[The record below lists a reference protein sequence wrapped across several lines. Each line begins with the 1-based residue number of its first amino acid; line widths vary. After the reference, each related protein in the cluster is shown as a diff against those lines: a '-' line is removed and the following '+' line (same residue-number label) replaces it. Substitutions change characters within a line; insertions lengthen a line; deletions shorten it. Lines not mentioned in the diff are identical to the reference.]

1 MKLVPVN
8 DKIVVKQIEE
18 EGEQVTESGI
28 YLPDTPGASG
38 GLFTGE
44 VVAVGEGMY
53 SATGT
58 LIPVVCK
65 VGDTIL
71 YSKHNSGQEYE
82 LNGEDLVILS
92 QNEVLSILVE
102 EK

>member
-65 VGDTIL
+65 VGDTII
-71 YSKHNSGQEYE
+71 YDEMAQSPKDFKFEGEEY
-82 LNGEDLVILS
+82 VIMS
-92 QNEVLSILVE
+92 QNEILTII
-102 EK
+102 KD

>member
-1 MKLVPVN
+1 
-8 DKIVVKQIEE
+8 
-18 EGEQVTESGI
+18 
-28 YLPDTPGASG
+28 
-38 GLFTGE
+38 
-44 VVAVGEGMY
+44 MY

-71 YSKHNSGQEYE
+71 YSKHNSGQEYK